1 MPTALELRFQQA
13 VIALAEELSYTR
25 AANRLHISQPAL
37 TKQIHEVERILRLHL
52 FDRDKKS
59 VRLTEAGAAYA
70 EEARL
75 SIMHAERA
83 IHFAR
88 AADHGAERVLTCGRS
103 QYTDPDLVAALFA
116 VHLPL
121 YPNLKIRLES
131 GFASELVQWIS
142 GGVID
147 LAIVTEVPDF
157 RSVSSTPLVRA
168 PLHVVLRIDHPA
180 SRKERISLRD
190 LGSMCWAVFAR
201 RVHPTVY
208 DTLFETAKM
217 EGVDVRE
224 IQHVMTVQECLPLVV
239 QHNCAAFVTQST
251 ARRTVHEGVVFRP
264 IHEEVLHLQTSLIIR
279 ADNRTRLVNDFARTY
294 IRQFQRKSPLRDEK
308 GSIDLPPAV
317 GV

>member
-1 MPTALELRFQQA
+1 MSTALEVRFQQA

-37 TKQIHEVERILRLHL
+37 TKQIHELERILRLNL
-52 FDRDKKS
+52 FDRNKKT
-59 VRLTEAGAAYA
+59 VTLTEAGAAYA

-131 GFASELVQWIS
+131 GFAFELVQWIS

-157 RSVSSTPLVRA
+157 RSVSITPLVMA
-168 PLHVVLRIDHPA
+168 PLHVALRIDHPA
-180 SRKERISLRD
+180 SRKEQISLRD
-190 LGSMCWAVFAR
+190 LGNMCWAVFAR
-201 RVHPTVY
+201 RVHPKVY

-217 EGVDVRE
+217 EGVYVQE
-224 IQHVMTVQECLPLVV
+224 IQHIMTVQECLPLVV
-239 QHNCAAFVTQST
+239 QHNCAAFVTHST
-251 ARRTVHEGVVFRP
+251 ARRTSHEGVVFRP
-264 IHEEVLHLQTSLIIR
+264 IQEEVLHLKTSLVIR

-294 IRQFQRKSPLRDEK
+294 IRQFGRKPPLRDEK

-317 GV
+317 GI